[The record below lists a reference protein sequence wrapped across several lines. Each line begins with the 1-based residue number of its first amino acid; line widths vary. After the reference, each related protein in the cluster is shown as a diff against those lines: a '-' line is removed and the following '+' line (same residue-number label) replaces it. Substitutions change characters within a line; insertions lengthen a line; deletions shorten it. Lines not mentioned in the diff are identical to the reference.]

1 MIVAS
6 VIARN
11 STDLEQI
18 LGKLKGHIKEIQ
30 LDFMDGKF
38 VKTHS
43 LDFDI
48 QLPNNYNFEAHLMV
62 VNPKKWLHTLPKKIQ
77 KVIIHL
83 ESSENVD
90 EVINEAKSLGKE
102 VFIAINPN
110 TPIESIKPYLSKIE
124 GVLIMS
130 VEPGQYGAKF
140 IPETLRKISYIKK
153 NYINLLVEVD
163 GGMNPIT
170 ARQAYLAGADIIASG
185 SFIINSE
192 NIEKAINELEIVTS
206 YLNKNTYNKIYLL

>member
-1 MIVAS
+1 MTLVIVAS

-11 STDLEQI
+11 SIDLGKI

-30 LDFMDGKF
+30 LDFMDGIF

-43 LDFDI
+43 LDFDVI
-48 QLPNNYNFEAHLMV
+48 LPDDFNYEAHLMV
-62 VNPKKWLHTLPKKIQ
+62 VNPKKWLNALPEKIK
-77 KVIIHL
+77 KVIIHF
-83 ESSENVD
+83 ESHENVD
-90 EVINEAKSLGKE
+90 EVINEVRLLGKK

-110 TPIESIKPYLSKIE
+110 TPIESIYPYLMKID

-140 IPETLRKISYIKK
+140 IPETLKKIHNIKK
-153 NYINLLVEVD
+153 IRNNLLVEID

-170 ARQAYLAGADIIASG
+170 ARQAYLAGADIITSG
-185 SFIINSE
+185 SFIIN
-192 NIEKAINELEIVTS
+192 NVNVAKAINDLETATS
-206 YLNKNTYNKIYLL
+206 

>member
-11 STDLEQI
+11 SIDLEKI
-18 LGKLKGHIKEIQ
+18 LGKLEGHIKEIQ
-30 LDFMDGKF
+30 LDFMDGVF

-43 LDFDI
+43 LDFDLI
-48 QLPNNYNFEAHLMV
+48 LPDTFNYEAHLMV
-62 VNPKKWLHTLPKKIQ
+62 INPKKWLHALPEKIQ
-77 KVIIHL
+77 KVIIHF
-83 ESSENVD
+83 ESNENID
-90 EVINEAKSLGKE
+90 EVINEARLLGKR

-110 TPIESIKPYLSKIE
+110 TTIESVYPYLMKID

-140 IPETLRKISYIKK
+140 IPETLKKIDYIKK
-153 NYINLLVEVD
+153 MRSNLLVEVD
-163 GGMNPIT
+163 GGMNPVT

-185 SFIINSE
+185 SFIINNE
-192 NIEKAINELEIVTS
+192 NVAKAINELETAAS
-206 YLNKNTYNKIYLL
+206 